1 MKAYRNAGF
10 WLLFAALLLALV
22 AGCSKSKSDAQ
33 LASEV
38 QSKIQSDFSVTNKQL
53 GVNVANGV
61 VTLSGTVN
69 NDMERAAAAN
79 DAGQIEGVRTVVNNL
94 TVSSQ
99 AAGMMDQQ
107 QQPGPEQAQP
117 AQPQRQTTAST
128 RKSPST
134 ARSTTKTYSDT
145 NTSAASNNNSMSA
158 GASMGGYGGNM
169 TASTPAPPP
178 PPPPVEIPAG
188 TALSVRMLDSV
199 DSDKNQVGDHFRATL
214 EQPIYVDNKVAIP
227 ANADVEGQ
235 VVDLATAGHFKGQS
249 QLALELTR
257 VSYNGHSYSINT
269 NKWSKTG
276 GSRGKRTAATV
287 GGGAAL
293 GAIIGA
299 IAGGG
304 KGAAIGAGVG
314 AGAGTG
320 VQAATKGEQI
330 HVEPETVLNF
340 RLDQPITVVASSRN
354 SSPGQLSGQV
364 DNPDTSDPNRP
375 VLKRR

>member
-38 QSKIQSDFSVTNKQL
+38 QSKIQSDFAVTNKQL
-53 GVNVANGV
+53 GVNVSNGV
-61 VTLSGTVN
+61 VTLSGAVN
-69 NDMERAAAAN
+69 NDMERSAAAN
-79 DAGQIEGVRTVVNNL
+79 DASQIEGVRTVVNNL
-94 TVSSQ
+94 TVSNQ

-107 QQPGPEQAQP
+107 QQQPQAQN
-117 AQPQRQTTAST
+117 QPPIQEQRQTTST
-128 RKSPST
+128 RRSPST
-134 ARSTTKTYSDT
+134 ARSTTKTYSDNT
-145 NTSAASNNNSMSA
+145 NSASDNNSMSA
-158 GASMGGYGGNM
+158 GGNMGGYGGNM

-188 TALSVRMLDSV
+188 TALSVRMLDPV

-214 EQPIYVDNKVAIP
+214 EQPIYVDQKVAIP